1 MCVHV
6 YETVIIIEE
15 AMNLTLSRGS
25 WGWGVVMKGWER
37 CKYSVL
43 KYQILKK
50 KNHRYKWFY
59 NLKVETV
66 NLD

>member
-1 MCVHV
+1 
-6 YETVIIIEE
+6 
-15 AMNLTLSRGS
+15 MNLTLSRGS

-50 KNHRYKWFY
+50 NHRYKWFY